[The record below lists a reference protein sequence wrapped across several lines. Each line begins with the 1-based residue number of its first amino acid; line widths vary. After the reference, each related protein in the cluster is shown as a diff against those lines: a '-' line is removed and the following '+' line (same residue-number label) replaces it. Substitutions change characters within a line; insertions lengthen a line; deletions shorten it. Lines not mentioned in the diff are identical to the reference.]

1 MLIYMQRFIRGVFR
15 ATIHSAFVKSLRMLS
30 AAVLNFCFSYSSREK
45 PFTTRMPRTFSSI
58 DSFNRSYFL
67 NTLRKAG
74 MAFLPM
80 ARRPKARMGITTTKT
95 NANLPPMTNAMTVEK
110 IRSSGLLMAMRINI
124 INAICT
130 LVTSVVIRVTRE
142 DDENLS
148 MFSKE

>member
-1 MLIYMQRFIRGVFR
+1 
-15 ATIHSAFVKSLRMLS
+15 
-30 AAVLNFCFSYSSREK
+30 
-45 PFTTRMPRTFSSI
+45 
-58 DSFNRSYFL
+58 
-67 NTLRKAG
+67 